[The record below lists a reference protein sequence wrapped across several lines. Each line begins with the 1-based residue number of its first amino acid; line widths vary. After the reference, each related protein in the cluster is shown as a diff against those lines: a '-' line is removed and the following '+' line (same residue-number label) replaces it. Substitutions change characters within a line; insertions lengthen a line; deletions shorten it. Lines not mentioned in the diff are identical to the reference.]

1 MPVISGARKLIPYFN
16 QFSEFVIKNQRRMT
30 PGNFSEELGYV
41 QRDFVN
47 AGRGKLFCIE
57 ADHLAQNLVKS
68 NNQDFPG
75 IIYSALCKLT
85 ENFPAQLEYFA
96 QKGYEVA
103 KNNGDYVH
111 MMARLNDL
119 RKVYMNRPE
128 KLYDYIQ
135 VLYKQEKCLKQLT
148 NHYDSAVQTFQ
159 SVSRKPASKEEYRK
173 MLAYIQTE
181 IGKLTKKK
189 HPHDAEKK
197 LNNAKQIFQDN
208 GDYKSVNYID
218 MLLFEIGMLG

>member
-1 MPVISGARKLIPYFN
+1 MPTISRATKLIPYFN

-41 QRDFVN
+41 QQDFIN
-47 AGRGKLFCIE
+47 AGRRRLFCLE
-57 ADHLAQNLVKS
+57 ADQLAQNLVKS
-68 NNQDFPG
+68 KNKDFPG

-135 VLYKQEKCLKQLT
+135 VLYKQEKCLKKLT

-159 SVSRKPASKEEYRK
+159 SVSRKPAPREEYRK